1 MAKCFLDTNLF
12 VYSMDTANPEKMKK
26 SREILTA
33 TLAEK
38 NAVIS
43 TQVLQEFYVA
53 ATKKLGADPFKVKN
67 IMKSLAPLEVI
78 AVDRNL
84 IFEAIDIQMSYQIS
98 FWDAL
103 IISAAVQAKCD
114 CILTE
119 DLNNGQIIRGTEIIN
134 PYHVD

>member
-12 VYSMDTANPEKMKK
+12 VYSMDTANPDKLKK

-67 IMKSLAPLEVI
+67 IIKSLAPLEVI

-84 IFEAIDIQMSYQIS
+84 IFEAIDIQIFYQLS

-103 IISAAVQAKCD
+103 IIGAAAQAKCD

-119 DLNNGQIIRGTEIIN
+119 DLNSGQIIRGMEIIN
-134 PYHVD
+134 PYHVG